1 MTHTST
7 SPDYQR
13 ARTRAQKK
21 RKWRG
26 DLMAYAIINAFLI
39 GVWAITGLGYFWP
52 GWVLG
57 VWGLILVLSAWDLY
71 FRHDVTAEEIER
83 ELHRHA

>member
-1 MTHTST
+1 MTHTSA
-7 SPDYQR
+7 SPDYER
-13 ARTRAQKK
+13 ARTRAQRK

-26 DLMAYAIINAFLI
+26 DLVAYAIINAFLI

-57 VWGLILVLSAWDLY
+57 VWGLFLILSASDLY

-83 ELHRHA
+83 ELHKHA

>member
-1 MTHTST
+1 MTHTSA
-7 SPDYQR
+7 SPDYEQ
-13 ARTRAQKK
+13 ARTRAQRK

-26 DLMAYAIINAFLI
+26 DLVAYAIINAFLI

-57 VWGLILVLSAWDLY
+57 VWGLFLILSASDLY

-83 ELHRHA
+83 ELHKHA

>member
-1 MTHTST
+1 MTHTSA
-7 SPDYQR
+7 SPDYER
-13 ARTRAQKK
+13 ARIRAQKK

-26 DLMAYAIINAFLI
+26 DLVAYAIINAFLI

-57 VWGLILVLSAWDLY
+57 VWGLFLILSASDVY

-83 ELHRHA
+83 ELHKHA